1 MLRAISSL
9 SFSGPLEEK
18 IIAAAEAGFAGIEV
32 FREDIVGFDGAPEDV
47 AALAAGNGI
56 AVLSLQSLRDFEAL
70 PQTEHAWAVRR
81 AGRFIDLAMRVGAQM
96 LVVCANTR
104 PDALDD
110 PDRAAADL
118 GELADIAAARGLRV
132 GYEALASSTHVRSYR
147 DAWEIVRKA
156 ARPNLGLV
164 VNAVH
169 SFAADAGLAGLDA
182 VDPAR
187 IFLVHI
193 ADAPIT
199 RIDQRL
205 LTEAFRLLPGEGNLP
220 VADLVAALARR
231 GYDGPVSVEVFN
243 EQIRA
248 LKPALIARDAMRAL
262 DLVEGADSAGGDAVR
277 DIAFL
282 EIACQGEDA
291 KELRRVLAAL
301 GFVATHRKRAAAIEL
316 HRQGDIRLLVN
327 EETSGLAHSF
337 YLTQGLSISA
347 LGLRVGDAASLAR
360 RVGADAG
367 VEDEGASY
375 PLPLVRG
382 PAGSVFYLLEAAL
395 EDSPFFAGM
404 FEPMAAASAAAP
416 AQPGLTRIDHFAQ
429 ALRPNLFLSELL
441 FYRAIFGFG
450 SERQRDVL
458 DPHGTVRSRVVANGN
473 GRVRMSLNSSQETA
487 TTTRRFLE
495 RTGLAAY
502 HHFAFATDD
511 IFAFVR
517 RLPREMVLEVPA
529 NYHDDLN
536 LRFDLPAETVTA
548 MRELN
553 ILYDRDE
560 AGTYFQL
567 YTRALNGL
575 FFEVVQRDGYRGLG
589 AANAAVRMLAQTR
602 DYESEHAFDT
612 Y

>member
-18 IIAAAEAGFAGIEV
+18 IIAAAEAGFTGIEI
-32 FREDIVGFDGAPEDV
+32 FREDIVGFAGAPEEV
-47 AALAAGNGI
+47 AALAARNGI
-56 AVLSLQSLRDFEAL
+56 AVLALQSLRDFEAL
-70 PQTEHAWAVRR
+70 PEAEHGWAVRR
-81 AGRFIDLAMRVGAQM
+81 AGRFLDLAARVGAQM

-118 GELADIAAARGLRV
+118 GELADIAAARGLRI

-147 DAWEIVRKA
+147 DAWEIVKKA

-182 VDPAR
+182 LDPER
-187 IFLVHI
+187 VFLVHI

-205 LTEAFRLLPGEGNLP
+205 LTEAFRLLPGQGNLP
-220 VADLVAALARR
+220 VADLAAALARR

-262 DLVEGADSAGGDAVR
+262 DLVEGAGSAGSEAVE

-282 EIACQGEDA
+282 EIVCQGEDA
-291 KELRRVLAAL
+291 QELRRVLSAL
-301 GFVATHRKRAAAIEL
+301 GFAVTHRARDAAIAL
-316 HRQGDIRLLVN
+316 WRQGDIRLLVN
-327 EETSGLAHSF
+327 EEKSGLAHSF
-337 YLTQGLSISA
+337 YLMQGLSVSA
-347 LGLRVGDAASLAR
+347 LGLRVADAAGFPDWRAEA
-360 RVGADAG
+360 GAEA
-367 VEDEGASY
+367 EGASY

-382 PAGSVFYLLEAAL
+382 PAGSMFYLLDGAL
-395 EDSPFFAGM
+395 EDSAFFAEA
-404 FEPMAAASAAAP
+404 FEPVAP
-416 AQPGLTRIDHFAQ
+416 PPAVRSGLTRIDHFAQ

-450 SERQRDVL
+450 SEQQRDVL

-473 GRVRMSLNSSQETA
+473 GRVRMSLNSSQEAA
-487 TTTRRFLE
+487 TTTHRFLE

-502 HHFAFATDD
+502 HHFAFATGD
-511 IFAFVR
+511 IFAFAR
-517 RLPREMVLEVPA
+517 GLPRELVLEVPA
-529 NYHDDLN
+529 NYHDDLF
-536 LRFDLPAETVTA
+536 LRFDLAPETVAA

-560 AGTYFQL
+560 AGAYFQL
-567 YTRALNGL
+567 YTHALNGL
-575 FFEVVQRDGYRGLG
+575 FFEIVQRDGYRGLG
-589 AANAAVRMLAQTR
+589 AANASVRMLAQTR

-612 Y
+612 F

>member
-18 IIAAAEAGFAGIEV
+18 IVAAAKAGFAGIEI
-32 FREDIVGFDGAPEDV
+32 FREDIIGFDGAPEEV
-47 AALAAGNGI
+47 ARLAAENGI
-56 AVLSLQSLRDFEAL
+56 AVLGLQSLRDFEAL
-70 PQTEHAWAVRR
+70 PEGERPWAMER
-81 AGRFIDLAMRVGAQM
+81 AGRFLDLAARLGAPL

-118 GELADIAAARGLRV
+118 GALADMAAARGLKI
-132 GYEALASSTHVRSYR
+132 GYEALASSAHVRSYL

-164 VNAVH
+164 VNVVH

-182 VDPAR
+182 IDPER

-205 LTEAFRLLPGEGNLP
+205 LTEAFRLLPGQGNLP
-220 VADLVAALARR
+220 VAALHAALARR
-231 GYDGPVSVEVFN
+231 GYRGPVSVEVFN

-248 LKPALIARDAMRAL
+248 LKPALIAKDAMRAL
-262 DLVEGADSAGGDAVR
+262 DLVEGGGEGADAVQ

-282 EIACQGEDA
+282 EIVCQGEDA
-291 KELRRVLAAL
+291 AELRRVLAAL
-301 GFVATHRKRAAAIEL
+301 GFAPTHKARDADVAL
-316 HRQGDIRLLVN
+316 WRQGDIRLLVN
-327 EETSGLAHSF
+327 EAKSGLAHSF
-337 YLTQGLSISA
+337 YLMQGLSVSA
-347 LGLRVGDAASLAR
+347 LGLRVADAAALARKVDGDAAAT
-360 RVGADAG
+360 
-367 VEDEGASY
+367 EGASY
-375 PLPLVRG
+375 ALPLVRG
-382 PAGSVFYLLEAAL
+382 PAGSVFYLLEEEL
-395 EDSPFFAGM
+395 EDAAFFRDGFAAVVHEPAG
-404 FEPMAAASAAAP
+404 SR
-416 AQPGLTRIDHFAQ
+416 LTRIDHFAQ

-441 FYRAIFGFG
+441 FWRAIFGFG
-450 SERQRDVL
+450 SEQQRDVL

-473 GRVRMSLNSSQETA
+473 GRVRMSLNSSQEAA

-511 IFAFVR
+511 IFAVAR
-517 RLPREMVLEVPA
+517 GLPREMVLEVPA
-529 NYHDDLN
+529 NYQDDLH
-536 LRFDLPAETVTA
+536 LRFDLPAETVAA

-553 ILYDRDE
+553 VLYDRDE
-560 AGTYFQL
+560 AGAYFQL

-589 AANAAVRMLAQTR
+589 AANAAVRMLAQAR
-602 DYESEHAFDT
+602 DYESEHAFDA

>member
-32 FREDIVGFDGAPEDV
+32 FREDIVGFDGTPEDV
-47 AALAAGNGI
+47 AALAARNGI
-56 AVLSLQSLRDFEAL
+56 AVLSLQSLRDFETL
-70 PQTEHAWAVRR
+70 PQAEHAWAVRR
-81 AGRFIDLAMRVGAQM
+81 AGRFLDLAVRVGAQM

-110 PDRAAADL
+110 ADRAAADL
-118 GELADIAAARGLRV
+118 GELADIAAARGLRI
-132 GYEALASSTHVRSYR
+132 GYEALASSTHVRSYL
-147 DAWEIVRKA
+147 DAWEIVKKA

-205 LTEAFRLLPGEGNLP
+205 LTEAFRLLPGQGNLP
-220 VADLVAALARR
+220 VADLAAALARR
-231 GYDGPVSVEVFN
+231 GYEGPVSVEVFN

-248 LKPALIARDAMRAL
+248 LKPALIANDAMRAL
-262 DLVEGADSAGGDAVR
+262 DLVEGAGSAGGDAVQ

-282 EIACQGEDA
+282 EIVCRGEDA
-291 KELRRVLAAL
+291 EELRRVLAAL
-301 GFVATHRKRAAAIEL
+301 GFVVTHRARAAAVAL
-316 HRQGDIRLLVN
+316 WRQGDVRLLVN

-337 YLTQGLSISA
+337 YLMQGLSVSA
-347 LGLRVGDAASLAR
+347 LGLRVADAASLAR
-360 RVGADAG
+360 RVGTDAG
-367 VEDEGASY
+367 AGAEGASW

-382 PAGSVFYLLEAAL
+382 PAGSVFYLLETAL
-395 EDSPFFAGM
+395 EDSAFFRDGFAAVVH
-404 FEPMAAASAAAP
+404 EPVESR
-416 AQPGLTRIDHFAQ
+416 LTRIDHFAQ
-429 ALRPNLFLSELL
+429 ALRPTLFLSELL

-450 SERQRDVL
+450 SEQQRDVL

-473 GRVRMSLNSSQETA
+473 GRVRMSLNSSQEAA

-511 IFAFVR
+511 IFAFAR
-517 RLPREMVLEVPA
+517 GLPREMVLEVPA
-529 NYHDDLN
+529 NYHDDLH
-536 LRFDLPAETVTA
+536 LRFDLPAGTVAA
-548 MRELN
+548 MRTLN

-560 AGTYFQL
+560 AGAYFQL

-602 DYESEHAFDT
+602 DYESEHAFDA

>member
-32 FREDIVGFDGAPEDV
+32 FREDIVGFDGAPEDI
-47 AALAAGNGI
+47 AALAARNGI
-56 AVLSLQSLRDFEAL
+56 AVLALQSLRDFEAL
-70 PQTEHAWAVRR
+70 PQAEHAWAVRR
-81 AGRFIDLAMRVGAQM
+81 AGRFLDLAARIGARM

-118 GELADIAAARGLRV
+118 GELADIAAARGLRI
-132 GYEALASSTHVRSYR
+132 GYEALASSTHVRSYL
-147 DAWEIVRKA
+147 DAWEIVKKA

-169 SFAADAGLAGLDA
+169 SFAADAGPAGLDA

-205 LTEAFRLLPGEGNLP
+205 LTEAFRLLPGQGNLP
-220 VADLVAALARR
+220 VTDLAAALARR

-262 DLVEGADSAGGDAVR
+262 DLVEGGGGDDAVL

-291 KELRRVLAAL
+291 QELRHVLSAL
-301 GFVATHRKRAAAIEL
+301 GFVLTHRAKAGEAAL
-316 HRQGDIRLLVN
+316 WRQGEIRLLVN
-327 EETSGLAHSF
+327 EARSGLAHSF
-337 YLTQGLSISA
+337 YLMQGLSVSA
-347 LGLRVGDAASLAR
+347 LGLRVADAAALAR
-360 RVGADAG
+360 KVESDAAAA
-367 VEDEGASY
+367 EGASY
-375 PLPLVRG
+375 DLPVIRG
-382 PAGSVFYLLEAAL
+382 PAGSVFYLLDAAL
-395 EDSPFFAGM
+395 EDTAFFRDG
-404 FEPMAAASAAAP
+404 FAAVVHESVVQGP
-416 AQPGLTRIDHFAQ
+416 VESGLTRIDHFAQ
-429 ALRPNLFLSELL
+429 ALRPTLFLSELL

-450 SERQRDVL
+450 SEQQRDVL
-458 DPHGTVRSRVVANGN
+458 DPHGTVRSRVVANSN
-473 GRVRMSLNSSQETA
+473 GRVRMSLNSSQEAA

-502 HHFAFATDD
+502 HHFAFATGD
-511 IFAFVR
+511 IFAFAR
-517 RLPREMVLEVPA
+517 GLPRDMVLDVPA
-529 NYHDDLN
+529 NYHDDLH
-536 LRFDLPAETVTA
+536 LRFDLPAETVAA
-548 MRELN
+548 MREAN

-560 AGTYFQL
+560 AGAYFQL

-602 DYESEHAFDT
+602 DYESEHVFDA